1 MNPRV
6 DAVNRTILTLLGLLL
21 LAGGGSGIA
30 AGVGAFP
37 GPADPP
43 LLSSMMRHFAATTPW
58 FWWVTAGVSLIVAV
72 LGLLWLL
79 AQLRSDRA
87 RRLDLTTDPH
97 DGITSLRASALT
109 TAVTDEAERLRGVTR
124 ATASLRQRR
133 GHRLTLLVDLA
144 QYADIATVR
153 DGLEH
158 AVAAHARQA
167 LEDPQLPLDIMLRPG
182 RRTRGSGRRL
192 Q

>member
-6 DAVNRTILTLLGLLL
+6 DAVNRAMLTVLGLLL
-21 LAGGGSGIA
+21 LAAGGFGLA

-43 LLSSMMRHFAATTPW
+43 VLSGEVRHFAATTPW
-58 FWWVTAGVSLIVAV
+58 FWWAAAGVSLIVAA

-79 AQLRSDRA
+79 AQLRSDRVG
-87 RRLDLTTDPH
+87 RLDLTTDPN
-97 DGITSLRASALT
+97 DGITTLRASALT
-109 TAVTDEAERLRGVTR
+109 TAVTNESERLRGVTR

-133 GHRLTLLVDLA
+133 GRRLTLLVDHA
-144 QYADIATVR
+144 EYAEITAVR

-167 LEDPQLPLDIMLRPG
+167 LEDPQLPLDITLRPG
-182 RRTRGSGRRL
+182 RRGSGRGL